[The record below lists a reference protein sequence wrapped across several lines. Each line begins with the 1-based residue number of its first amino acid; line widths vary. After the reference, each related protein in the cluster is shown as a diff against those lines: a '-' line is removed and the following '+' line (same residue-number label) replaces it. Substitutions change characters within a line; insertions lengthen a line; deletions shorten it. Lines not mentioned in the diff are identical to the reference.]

1 MNSRIRAA
9 GLADIDGKLRANE
22 RLAFEPDAI
31 AAVKRLREW
40 CGRYRSLD
48 FQNSH
53 ERS

>member
-1 MNSRIRAA
+1 MPWP
-9 GLADIDGKLRANE
+9 NE
-22 RLAFEPDAI
+22 RLAFEPDAV

-40 CGRYRSLD
+40 CAAPPSRAGLQTRLRGSRD